1 MKKIDIKKSNGIIRC
16 PICNSENINDNGIKN
31 VCKHLVFIGTS
42 HSDDPEIDTEVL
54 NSKYDMEKYE
64 LITDF
69 FKAELDDS
77 YSLFI
82 DSSTRQIDTYLLYK
96 SL

>member
-42 HSDDPEIDTEVL
+42 HSDDPEIDIEDL
-54 NSKYDMEKYE
+54 NSKYDMGKYE
-64 LITDF
+64 VITDF
-69 FKAELDDS
+69 FEAELDDS

-82 DSSTRQIDTYLLYK
+82 DSSTRQIEAYLLYK

>member
-1 MKKIDIKKSNGIIRC
+1 MKKINIKIDNEIIRC
-16 PICNSENINDNGIKN
+16 PSCNSKNIDESGIQDL
-31 VCKHLVFIGTS
+31 CEHLVFIGTS
-42 HSDDPEIDTEVL
+42 HSDDPEVDTEDL

-64 LITDF
+64 IITDF
-69 FKAELDDS
+69 FEAELDDS

-82 DSSTRQIDTYLLYK
+82 DSNTRQIDAYFLYK

>member
-1 MKKIDIKKSNGIIRC
+1 MKKIDIKMQGEIVRC
-16 PICNSENINDNGIKN
+16 PRCNSENLNENGIKD

-42 HSDDPEIDTEVL
+42 HSDDPEIDTEDL

-64 LITDF
+64 VITDF
-69 FKAELDDS
+69 FEAELDDS

-82 DSSTRQIDTYLLYK
+82 DSSTRQIEAYLLYRNI
-96 SL
+96 

>member
-42 HSDDPEIDTEVL
+42 HSDDPEIDTEDL
-54 NSKYDMEKYE
+54 NSKYDMGKYE
-64 LITDF
+64 VITDF
-69 FKAELDDS
+69 FEAELDDS

-82 DSSTRQIDTYLLYK
+82 DSSTRQIEAYLLYK

>member
-1 MKKIDIKKSNGIIRC
+1 MKKIDIKRNGEIVRC
-16 PICNSENINDNGIKN
+16 PSCDSENLNEAGIKD

-42 HSDDPEIDTEVL
+42 HSDDPEIDTEDL

-64 LITDF
+64 IITDF
-69 FKAELDDS
+69 FEAELDDS

-82 DSSTRQIDTYLLYK
+82 DSSTRQIEAYLLYK

>member
-42 HSDDPEIDTEVL
+42 HSDDPEIDIEDL
-54 NSKYDMEKYE
+54 NSKYDMGKYE
-64 LITDF
+64 VITDF
-69 FKAELDDS
+69 FEAELDDS

-82 DSSTRQIDTYLLYK
+82 DSSTRQIEAYLLYRNI
-96 SL
+96 

>member
-64 LITDF
+64 FITDF
-69 FKAELDDS
+69 FEAELDDN

-82 DSSTRQIDTYLLYK
+82 DSSTRQIDVYLLYK

>member
-1 MKKIDIKKSNGIIRC
+1 MKKIDIKIQGEIVRC
-16 PICNSENINDNGIKN
+16 PNCKSENLNENGIKDL
-31 VCKHLVFIGTS
+31 CKHLVFIGTS
-42 HSDDPEIDTEVL
+42 HSDIPEIDIEDL

-64 LITDF
+64 VITDF
-69 FKAELDDS
+69 FEAELDDS

-82 DSSTRQIDTYLLYK
+82 DSNTRQIDAYFLYK